1 MGRYGDIDY
10 PTMTKRGFAFGLG
23 LLLVGILGEVLLPMV
38 AGPLPQ
44 WERTLFF
51 DLEVLGILIGLL
63 TPFVFGVVLPLTE

>member
-10 PTMTKRGFAFGLG
+10 PTITKRGFALGLG
-23 LLLVGILGEVLLPMV
+23 LLLVGVLGEVLLPMV

-63 TPFVFGVVLPLTE
+63 TPLVFGVVLPLTE